1 MLDRKYNRRVMAK
14 LLIYDPEPL
23 SMFGEDGNTTPEVKM
38 SKFKEIIYNIIEA
51 IISFFKQVWRA
62 MTSTIK
68 RLKTLRKELD
78 SLDKVKF
85 NATNDAMKP
94 LATTGGHHFATPRLS
109 YTNNSSLFK
118 ANMKLIREIT
128 DGCNAILNQRLK
140 DLSSGNKVGLIKDNK
155 AIEVLNKKRAILDKI
170 VADYEQHD
178 KFYMIKFNYEDRG
191 IKIGKNIVPE
201 DGLDSNTVT
210 SDVTFR
216 NLISNMKRGIDN
228 LVSYAS
234 KTEEEL
240 DRATSNRRKLMMAL
254 DKTNT
259 DGKRS
264 EVVKEL
270 KDVLNIN
277 LNSSRKGFG
286 LMMKMSGGV
295 IKEYGTFVK
304 WCKKNYEIN
313 E

>member
-1 MLDRKYNRRVMAK
+1 MLDRKYNRRIMARV
-14 LLIYDPEPL
+14 LIYNPEPY

-68 RLKTLRKELD
+68 RLKQLRKELD

-85 NATNDAMKP
+85 NAPNDATKP
-94 LATTGGHHFATPRLS
+94 LATTGGQHFATPRLS

-170 VADYEQHD
+170 VADYEQHN

-216 NLISNMKRGIDN
+216 NLVSNMKRGIDN
-228 LVSYAS
+228 LISYAS

-295 IKEYGTFVK
+295 IKEYSTFVK
-304 WCKKNYEIN
+304 YCKKNYEVN